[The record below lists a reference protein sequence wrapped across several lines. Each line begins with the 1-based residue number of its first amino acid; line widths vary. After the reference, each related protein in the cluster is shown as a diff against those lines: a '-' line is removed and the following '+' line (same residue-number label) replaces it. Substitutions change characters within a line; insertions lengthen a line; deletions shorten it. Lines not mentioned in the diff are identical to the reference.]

1 MQYQSVVFPLGEE
14 VARDLD
20 GVLVVVDLPNVEAVE
35 TFEKIMSYKIVLMF
49 FPFTLFG
56 VLEFDLSLTLKSNF

>member
-1 MQYQSVVFPLGEE
+1 MQNQSVVFPFGKE

-35 TFEKIMSYKIVLMF
+35 TFEKIK
-49 FPFTLFG
+49 
-56 VLEFDLSLTLKSNF
+56 